1 MLRTNSNAYV
11 DQVTFTR
18 AVLIRT
24 VDRFAICFDAA
35 IVVPGSLQDL
45 ALANDGAVDVVD
57 CDIIAIVEAAAGHNR
72 RTARQP
78 EQYDGADDN

>member
-1 MLRTNSNAYV
+1 MLRTNLNAYV

-24 VDRFAICFDAA
+24 VDRFAIGFDAA
-35 IVVPGSLQDL
+35 IVVPGPLQDL
-45 ALANDGAVDVVD
+45 ALAIDRAVNIVD
-57 CDIIAIVEAAAGHNR
+57 CDVVAIVEAAAGHNR